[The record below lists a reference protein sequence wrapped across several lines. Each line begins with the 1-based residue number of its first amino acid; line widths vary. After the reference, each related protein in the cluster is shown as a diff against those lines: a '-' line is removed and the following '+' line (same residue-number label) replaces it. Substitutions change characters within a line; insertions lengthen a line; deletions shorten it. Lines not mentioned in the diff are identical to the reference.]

1 MWKPFSLLPAIIS
14 VAAVV
19 DHRPQLPAQRGVH
32 ALERGG
38 ALQCQPFQRAQTRV
52 LILISIAISY
62 TFCSRVPR
70 QYGQI
75 DDLVA
80 IFVGLDLQLG
90 GFGFQPGYPGFQFDI
105 FRPQRVEL
113 AVDGLGDL
121 ADRAEPVEQLRFE
134 RSNTLI
140 DDEQQ
145 RLVRLRLPLA
155 FALFTLP
162 LLASPLALGSRWLR
176 EIRPSNV

>member
-80 IFVGLDLQLG
+80 IFGGLDLQLG
-90 GFGFQPGYPGFQFDI
+90 GFGFQPGYPVFSSTFS
-105 FRPQRVEL
+105 
-113 AVDGLGDL
+113 A
-121 ADRAEPVEQLRFE
+121 
-134 RSNTLI
+134 RS
-140 DDEQQ
+140 
-145 RLVRLRLPLA
+145 VS
-155 FALFTLP
+155 TLP
-162 LLASPLALGSRWLR
+162 LTASVTLPTARS
-176 EIRPSNV
+176 PSSSCASSAPTR